1 MKKAIISG
9 FLTLGIVAASLACPV
24 ENVISRNA
32 TNQNVISQL
41 VQNQLKLRTAKTTI
55 KNLLCREKRSTNN
68 KVKSDAKNSNKV
80 AIWTSPYFTLD
91 KPGAKNKC

>member
-9 FLTLGIVAASLACPV
+9 FLTLGIVAASLACPG

-32 TNQNVISQL
+32 TNQNVISRL

-55 KNLLCREKRSTNN
+55 KNLPLPRKKKHKTT
-68 KVKSDAKNSNKV
+68 K
-80 AIWTSPYFTLD
+80 
-91 KPGAKNKC
+91 